1 MEPHERIT
9 IYSFRWPE
17 SCCQTIGHGPPILWA
32 HGLTGT
38 HRSGIRQFSYLADR
52 FQIIVFDQRGHWRS
66 TPITDP
72 ALYDAERMAADIGAV
87 MDAFGIERAIV
98 GGESMGAATAL
109 LFALAHPERV
119 EALLLSTPAFGDAPH
134 PEQANIKGQGER
146 SSEWALNTILTVSAA
161 QQRDLGW
168 PEAAIEYLADV
179 RRLHDPAS
187 MVTALQTVSDWVLFP
202 DFRRSPLFQRPTML
216 TARPNDPIHPAILA
230 ERMAGA
236 FPNARLVTRRPGF
249 FPLSERSGQLF
260 EPFLNCFPTETA

>member
-1 MEPHERIT
+1 MNDFNHIP
-9 IYSFRWPE
+9 SDGLNLAAK
-17 SCCQTIGHGPPILWA
+17 SIGQGQPIIWA

-38 HRSGIRQFSYLADR
+38 HRSGTRQFSYLADR

-72 ALYDAERMAADIGAV
+72 ALYDAERMAADIGVV
-87 MDAFGIERAIV
+87 MDAFGIEHAIV

-134 PEQANIKGQGER
+134 PEQALLKAQGDLIA
-146 SSEWALNTILTVSAA
+146 SEGVDTFLTLSAE
-161 QQRDLGW
+161 QQRTLGW
-168 PEAAIEYLADV
+168 PEEAIEYLAEV

-187 MVTALQTVSDWVLFP
+187 LVTALQTVPDWVLFP
-202 DFRRSPLFQRPTML
+202 DLSALATLERPTMV
-216 TARPNDPIHPAILA
+216 TARQNDPVHPANLA

-236 FPNARLVTRRPGF
+236 FPNASLAYTGSIPDF
-249 FPLSERSGQLF
+249 LLHPETSGRLF
-260 EPFLNCFPTETA
+260 EPFLDSLPIQGE

>member
-1 MEPHERIT
+1 MNESQT
-9 IYSFRWPE
+9 I
-17 SCCQTIGHGPPILWA
+17 SCDGLNLAVEIIGHGPPIVWA

-66 TPITDP
+66 TSITDP

-109 LFALAHPERV
+109 LFALANPGRV
-119 EALLLSTPAFGDAPH
+119 EALLLSTPAFGDTLH
-134 PEQANIKGQGER
+134 PERAAIKGQGDLIARKGVEHYL
-146 SSEWALNTILTVSAA
+146 AVSAA

-168 PEAAIEYLADV
+168 PEEAIEYMADV

-187 MVTALQTVSDWVLFP
+187 LVTALQTVPDWVLFP
-202 DFRRSPLFQRPTML
+202 DLSALADFERPTMV
-216 TARPNDPIHPAILA
+216 TARRNDPIHPANLA
-230 ERMAGA
+230 ERTAGV
-236 FPNARLVTRRPGF
+236 FPNARLVYTDSIPHPRF
-249 FPLSERSGQLF
+249 SPLSRTQW
-260 EPFLNCFPTETA
+260 PIV

>member
-1 MEPHERIT
+1 MNEFQFIPSDGPNLAVT
-9 IYSFRWPE
+9 
-17 SCCQTIGHGPPILWA
+17 TIGQGPPIVWA

-87 MDAFGIERAIV
+87 MDAYGIERAIV

-119 EALLLSTPAFGDAPH
+119 EALLLSTPAFGDEPH
-134 PEQANIKGQGER
+134 PERANIKGQGELIER
-146 SSEWALNTILTVSAA
+146 MGVEHYLSVSAA

-187 MVTALQTVSDWVLFP
+187 MATALQTVSDWVLFP
-202 DFRRSPLFQRPTML
+202 DLSALAVFQRPTML

-236 FPNARLVTRRPGF
+236 FPNARLVYTGSVPDF
-249 FPLSERSGQLF
+249 FLYPERSGRLF
-260 EPFLNCFPTETA
+260 EPFLNGFPTETA